1 MNTKKEY
8 IAPKL
13 TAVSIKV
20 ERGYADSS
28 WLGFNSFGVDPLLDG
43 YDASNQEVW
52 AWNGESSNQ
61 FGGDDWGSGWSSD

>member
-28 WLGFNSFGVDPLLDG
+28 WLGFNSFGDPLPGFDE
-43 YDASNQEVW
+43 SNQEVW
-52 AWNGESSNQ
+52 NYNTTDASQNV
-61 FGGDDWGSGWSSD
+61 FGGDDWGSGWD